1 MGDVTT
7 DPCNV
12 SVRRARVEDAE
23 AFAAV
28 MSHPQVLGGLLQLPF
43 NDAAEWRAR
52 LADIL
57 KPGEP
62 RLLLVA
68 EIGGEVVGNA
78 GLQQQP
84 GISLRRRHAMGLG
97 MAVAPTH
104 WRRGVGS
111 ALMNGLLDWADN
123 WAGVLRV
130 ELSVF
135 TDNAPAIALYQR
147 CGFEIEGTLRAYA
160 LRDGRY
166 VDVLTMARLHP
177 DPPRI
182 G

>member
-1 MGDVTT
+1 MTT
-7 DPCNV
+7 QSGV
-12 SVRRARVEDAE
+12 LIRRARVEDAE

-43 NDAAEWRAR
+43 GDAAEWHAR
-52 LADIL
+52 LTDVL
-57 KPGEP
+57 KPGDP

-68 EIGGEVVGNA
+68 EVDGTVVGNA

-84 GISLRRRHAMGLG
+84 GIPLRRRHAMGMG

-104 WRRGVGS
+104 WRRGVGN
-111 ALMNGLLDWADN
+111 ALMSGLIEWADN
-123 WAGVLRV
+123 WAGVLRI
-130 ELSVF
+130 ELNVF
-135 TDNAPAIALYQR
+135 TDNAGAIALYQR
-147 CGFEIEGTLRAYA
+147 HGFEVEGTLRAYA

-166 VDVLTMARLHP
+166 ADVLTMARLHP

>member
-1 MGDVTT
+1 MATT
-7 DPCNV
+7 TPTGV
-12 SVRRARVEDAE
+12 LVRRARVEDAE

-28 MSHPQVLGGLLQLPF
+28 MSHPQVLGGLLQVPF

-52 LADIL
+52 LTDML

-68 EIGGEVVGNA
+68 EVDGEVVGNA
-78 GLQQQP
+78 GLNQQP
-84 GISLRRRHAMGLG
+84 GAPLRRRHAMGLG

-111 ALMNGLLDWADN
+111 ALMRALIDWADN
-123 WAGVLRV
+123 WAGVLRI

-147 CGFEIEGTLRAYA
+147 HGFEVEGTLRAFA
-160 LRDGRY
+160 LREGRY
-166 VDVLTMARLHP
+166 ADVLTMARLHP
-177 DPPRI
+177 NPPRI